1 MLRRKEN
8 LLGRQS
14 RAQDVQGEVCLDNPS
29 VVIDR
34 MTDVKQ
40 VSTTPLRM
48 TDVKQVAWSAFRAGS
63 TTQAPSVWRVLARMT
78 TLDAELRCGY
88 PLPATDSADSKADL
102 ARRRRDG
109 GQRVHGMVHAAKDV
123 FFSNG
128 VEQ

>member
-40 VSTTPLRM
+40 V
-48 TDVKQVAWSAFRAGS
+48 AWAAFRAGS

-88 PLPATDSADSKADL
+88 PLPATDSTNSKADL

-128 VEQ
+128 TEQ